1 MPYAMERLSTL
12 EAAAAK
18 DGRAASTTERR
29 RTDSG
34 TRREHGRKSGGRGG
48 GKEPRRPF
56 RRFLDARGGATRAEI
71 EARCERIAKI
81 SSRAS
86 GAQSV

>member
-1 MPYAMERLSTL
+1 MV
-12 EAAAAK
+12 AAAGAN
-18 DGRAASTTERR
+18 GNVTLRVAGLAIEQ
-29 RTDSG
+29 
-34 TRREHGRKSGGRGG
+34 
-48 GKEPRRPF
+48 EPRRKEASVPST
-56 RRFLDARGGATRAEI
+56 GGATRAES